1 MSPVRHTLPIL
12 ICLAAFFVAPAGAGT
27 FELDDD
33 DVGIDLAGWNE
44 APAAATVSWPDK
56 VVVDASSGAV
66 LVLWAARPA
75 VDAVAG
81 RPARAM
87 RMGFEWIERFE
98 LQRATP
104 LHPDELVMV
113 GIDDDRFLV
122 ARGGDAAGQGML
134 ARTVTGRPLVELAS
148 TAEWPLA
155 DPQGATAPPVMV
167 LGSIDADHLAMVAA
181 TDAVDALAERVVTG
195 SGAAAKQTSGYLDKT
210 AIDSVVKARMGNYRR
225 CYQRELQRNPSLS
238 GRVVM
243 RFVIDGA
250 GQVGSV
256 VVKASELGNTAVE
269 DCLADE
275 LGQTTFPKPQ
285 GGAVTVSYPFL
296 FSSG

>member
-1 MSPVRHTLPIL
+1 MASVRQTLPL
-12 ICLAAFFVAPAGAGT
+12 LLCLFLPPFATAAAGT
-27 FELDDD
+27 FELDEDD
-33 DVGIDLAGWNE
+33 AGLDLDGWNA

-66 LVLWAARPA
+66 LVLWGARAASDTTA
-75 VDAVAG
+75 A

-104 LHPDELVMV
+104 MHPDELVMV

-122 ARGGDAAGQGML
+122 ARGGEAAGQGML
-134 ARTVTGRPLVELAS
+134 ARTVTGRPLLELAS
-148 TAEWPLA
+148 TADWPLA
-155 DPQGATAPPVMV
+155 EPQGAPAPPVMV

-181 TDAVDALAERVVTG
+181 TDAVDALTERVVTG
-195 SGAAAKQTSGYLDKT
+195 SGAAAKQTSGFLDKT
-210 AIDSVVKARMGNYRR
+210 AIDSVVKARMANYRR
-225 CYQRELQRNPSLS
+225 CYQRELQRNPTLS

-269 DCLADE
+269 DCLALE
-275 LGQTTFPKPQ
+275 LGQTVFPKPQ
-285 GGAVTVSYPFL
+285 GGSVTVSYPFL
-296 FSSG
+296 FSAG